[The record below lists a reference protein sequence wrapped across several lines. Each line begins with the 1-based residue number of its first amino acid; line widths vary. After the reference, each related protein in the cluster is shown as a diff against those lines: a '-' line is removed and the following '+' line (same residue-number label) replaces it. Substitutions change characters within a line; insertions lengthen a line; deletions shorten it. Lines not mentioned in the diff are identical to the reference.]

1 MSGRSPEPV
10 PERLSPN
17 ALERRVKRWWLA
29 GPYETYV
36 QVTPS
41 LERVLIDEAIGV
53 GLITDEAKARPDRG
67 GVSLNLD
74 PAAVMRANLSLR
86 TASRVLLR
94 LGTFPAASV
103 EMLYDRA
110 RKLPWEVHLGF
121 HTGYTLHVTARGSNL
136 QAGDEVANTV
146 ASAVSRHMREL
157 GLYPKQ
163 TEAAPLE
170 FHVRILNDYCT
181 ISLDTSGELLH
192 RRGFRRHVHA
202 APVRETLAAAMV
214 LTGLAGM
221 DEPPDVIVDPF
232 CGSGT
237 LLMEAADVLQGL
249 PPGRERTFAFEQAA
263 WFRPGR
269 WREVQR
275 QAERAAG
282 SVTDVATEGPDA
294 ESASTDDPVAAV
306 AAGAAV
312 AAAPLPKLLGFDF
325 DPQALAAARANLA
338 SEAYRAVELAE
349 ADSTRL
355 DFGSLGAKRGLV
367 VSNLPY
373 GVRLGEERTAAETT
387 RRFLAQLAASG
398 AAWRVV
404 LLTTPAEAD
413 VAQQLI
419 DVEQVKATKN
429 GGLDVRLVVGSV
441 GRGYP

>member
-1 MSGRSPEPV
+1 M
-10 PERLSPN
+10 
-17 ALERRVKRWWLA
+17 KRWWLA

-36 QVTPS
+36 QVTPG
-41 LERVLIDEAIGV
+41 LERVPVDEAV
-53 GLITDEAKARPDRG
+53 ATGLIGSAEEARPDRG
-67 GVSLNLD
+67 GVSMDLD
-74 PAAVMRANLSLR
+74 PAAVMRANLCLR

-110 RKLPWEVHLGF
+110 RRLPWEVHVGF
-121 HTGYTLHVTARGSNL
+121 HTSYSLHVTARGSNL

-163 TEAAPLE
+163 AEGAPLE

-221 DEPPDVIVDPF
+221 DGPPDVVVDPF

-237 LLMEAADVLQGL
+237 LLLEAADVLHGL
-249 PPGRERTFAFEQAA
+249 PPGRDRAFAFEQAA

-275 QAERAAG
+275 QVERTAGAEMDSPVG
-282 SVTDVATEGPDA
+282 NPDTEGA
-294 ESASTDDPVAAV
+294 AAASGGGAL
-306 AAGAAV
+306 GAAPY
-312 AAAPLPKLLGFDF
+312 AGTRGSPPELLGFDN
-325 DPQALAAARANLA
+325 DPQALAAARANLKA
-338 SEAYRAVELAE
+338 HPYPTAELAE
-349 ADSTRL
+349 ADSTLL
-355 DFGSLGAKRGLV
+355 DFGALGAERGLV

-373 GVRLGEERTAAETT
+373 GVRLGGERTAMETAQ
-387 RRFLAQLAASG
+387 RFLTQLAASG
-398 AAWRVV
+398 VRWRVV
-404 LLTTPAEAD
+404 LLLTPPEAE
-413 VAQQLI
+413 VAKQLMDI
-419 DVEQVKATKN
+419 EQVTATRN
-429 GGLDVRLVVGSV
+429 GGLDVRMVVGTA
-441 GRGYP
+441 G

>member
-1 MSGRSPEPV
+1 MSDRSAEPT

-36 QVTPS
+36 QVTPG
-41 LERVLIDEAIGV
+41 LERVLVDEAHAT
-53 GLITDEAKARPDRG
+53 GLISAEDDARIDRG
-67 GVSLNLD
+67 GVSMNLD

-110 RKLPWEVHLGF
+110 RRLPWEVHLGF
-121 HTGYTLHVTARGSNL
+121 HTGHTLHVTARGSNL

-170 FHVRILNDYCT
+170 FHVRLLNDYCT
-181 ISLDTSGELLH
+181 VSLDTSGELLH

-202 APVRETLAAAMV
+202 APVRETLAGAMV
-214 LTGLAGM
+214 LTGLADM

-237 LLMEAADVLQGL
+237 LLLEAADVLQGL
-249 PPGRERTFAFEQAA
+249 PPGRGRAFAFEQAA
-263 WFRPGR
+263 WFRAGR

-275 QAERAAG
+275 QAERAAYSATAVSQG
-282 SVTDVATEGPDA
+282 AEDATTTDAVTGAPTQAPTEVPT
-294 ESASTDDPVAAV
+294 E
-306 AAGAAV
+306 
-312 AAAPLPKLLGFDF
+312 APRPKLMGFDY
-325 DPQALAAARANLA
+325 DPQALAAARANIA
-338 SEAYRAVELAE
+338 QEAYQGIELAE

-355 DFGSLGAKRGLV
+355 DFVSLGAKRGLV

-398 AAWRVV
+398 APWRVV

-413 VAQQLI
+413 VAQQLL
-419 DVEQVKATKN
+419 DVEQVIATKN

>member
-1 MSGRSPEPV
+1 MSDRSPEPA

-17 ALERRVKRWWLA
+17 ALDRRVKRWWLA

-36 QVTPS
+36 QVTPG
-41 LERVLIDEAIGV
+41 LEHVLVNEALASGLISAEDEARI
-53 GLITDEAKARPDRG
+53 DRG
-67 GVSLNLD
+67 GVSMNLD
-74 PAAVMRANLSLR
+74 PAAVLRANLSLR

-110 RKLPWEVHLGF
+110 RRLPWEVHLGF
-121 HTGYTLHVTARGSNL
+121 HTSYSLHVTARGSNL

-163 TEAAPLE
+163 AEGAPLE
-170 FHVRILNDYCT
+170 FHVRLLNDYCT
-181 ISLDTSGELLH
+181 ISLNTSGELLH

-202 APVRETLAAAMV
+202 APVRETLAGAMV

-237 LLMEAADVLQGL
+237 LLMEAADVLQGQ
-249 PPGRERTFAFEQAA
+249 PPGRARAFAFEQTA

-282 SVTDVATEGPDA
+282 SVTDVVAGGPDT
-294 ESASTDDPVAAV
+294 EDTPTDD
-306 AAGAAV
+306 AV
-312 AAAPLPKLLGFDF
+312 AAAPSAPPPKLLGFDF

-338 SEAYRAVELAE
+338 SEAYRAVEVTE

-355 DFGSLGAKRGLV
+355 DFGSLGVKRGLV

-398 AAWRVV
+398 VPWRVV

-413 VAQQLI
+413 VAQQLL
-419 DVEQVKATKN
+419 DTEQVVATKN
-429 GGLDVRLVVGSV
+429 GGLDVRLVVGAV
-441 GRGYP
+441 GRGYPGRQ